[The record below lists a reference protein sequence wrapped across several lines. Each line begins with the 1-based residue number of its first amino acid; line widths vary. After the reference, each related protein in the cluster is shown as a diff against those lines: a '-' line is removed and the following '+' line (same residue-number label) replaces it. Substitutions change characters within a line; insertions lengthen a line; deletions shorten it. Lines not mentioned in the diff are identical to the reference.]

1 MDILNETQIDAK
13 ASKWLRERAG
23 LSQKAFW
30 GTYGVQ
36 QPGGWRYERG
46 TRIPIAVR
54 RLIFIEHV
62 AGLRLDT
69 STDKGA
75 AEIRRIGQ
83 MVAAG
88 DHIKQAERL
97 LAAIQH

>member
-1 MDILNETQIDAK
+1 MIILNEAQIDGPA
-13 ASKWLRERAG
+13 AKWLRDRAG

-30 GTYGVQ
+30 GAYGVQ

-46 TRIPIAVR
+46 TRIPFAVR

-62 AGLRLDT
+62 AGLKLDA
-69 STDKGA
+69 STDQGA
-75 AEIRRIGQ
+75 AEILRIGQ

-88 DHIKQAERL
+88 EHVKQAERL
-97 LAAIQH
+97 LAAIKH